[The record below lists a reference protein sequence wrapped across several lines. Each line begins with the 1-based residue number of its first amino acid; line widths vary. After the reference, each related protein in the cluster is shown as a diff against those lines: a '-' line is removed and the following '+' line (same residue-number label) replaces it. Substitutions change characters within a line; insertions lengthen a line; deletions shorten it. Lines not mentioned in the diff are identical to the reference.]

1 MPRTVKPPRGASSCN
16 DRSRNDG
23 MIVCSDGIEHGTE
36 SRSRVACSLFLIKP
50 AAFLGTEAWRT
61 TRVELRL
68 VAVVPGL
75 FHLLTMRFCRTYH
88 RHIPSFQEWSFCASS
103 CDARH
108 AAWHAA
114 RSHTLLAAAVLALAS
129 GARLGLAQ
137 PQPSR
142 GAPAAG
148 GYRSCFGG
156 EAEQHALY
164 AARRG
169 RGCGSAAADVRA
181 FGLHGQEGAGV

>member
-1 MPRTVKPPRGASSCN
+1 
-16 DRSRNDG
+16 

-88 RHIPSFQEWSFCASS
+88 RHTIIPGMVILRVVVRCSACCVARCA
-103 CDARH
+103 
-108 AAWHAA
+108 
-114 RSHTLLAAAVLALAS
+114 
-129 GARLGLAQ
+129 
-137 PQPSR
+137 
-142 GAPAAG
+142 
-148 GYRSCFGG
+148 
-156 EAEQHALY
+156 
-164 AARRG
+164 
-169 RGCGSAAADVRA
+169 
-181 FGLHGQEGAGV
+181 